1 MTQPGD
7 TPRRHKQ
14 ALQSYLDGLLQEA
27 TEAWPAEPDPGLAMP
42 SAPEP
47 APGMTLAPV
56 AIAVAASIPAQPES
70 AALDEFEAAVLEEQ
84 ARDARPVPARPRPQL
99 AAEPEPAL
107 RRPLAE
113 AELPARLDAPTLWAG
128 PSLFPQAA
136 PEVVA
141 QVLSAEPAPAT
152 LPPAV
157 PKAPEV
163 EAQAPAPS
171 PVEPSISPGQPG
183 GPGTP
188 VEAGRPAWA
197 SEPFECLL
205 FDVAG
210 LTLAVPLVC
219 LGSIYPLAGQTLT
232 PLFGQPEWFLG
243 LLPSHNGNLK
253 VLDTARWVMP
263 DRYRDDFQQGLQYV
277 ISVQGYEW
285 GLAVH
290 SVSRSLRLDPSEVK
304 WRAQRGQRP
313 WLAGTVIEHMCALL
327 DVAHLA
333 EMIASGAVKQQEAE
347 AKAAADAK
355 ARAAAARGHKR

>member
-1 MTQPGD
+1 MSRPID
-7 TPRRHKQ
+7 IPRRPRQ

-27 TEAWPAEPDPGLAMP
+27 TEDPQAEPQAPLA
-42 SAPEP
+42 
-47 APGMTLAPV
+47 APV
-56 AIAVAASIPAQPES
+56 AVLAQPQPVMPDEPVG
-70 AALDEFEAAVLEEQ
+70 LDEFQAAVLEEQ
-84 ARDARPVPARPRPQL
+84 VRDARPRPVLPVAEPRRAIARPVAESLPRFEEPTLWVGPSLVPQVSPQVLDEAL
-99 AAEPEPAL
+99 APTAEPVAPVALPVIEPEPV
-107 RRPLAE
+107 
-113 AELPARLDAPTLWAG
+113 
-128 PSLFPQAA
+128 A
-136 PEVVA
+136 PEAPVVA
-141 QVLSAEPAPAT
+141 
-152 LPPAV
+152 PPAV
-157 PKAPEV
+157 T
-163 EAQAPAPS
+163 PAARLGH
-171 PVEPSISPGQPG
+171 EGG

-188 VEAGRPAWA
+188 VEQGLPAWA
-197 SEPFECLL
+197 SEAFECLL

-219 LGSIYPLAGQTLT
+219 LGSIYPLAGQELT

-290 SVSRSLRLDPSEVK
+290 SVSRSIRLDPAEIK

-327 DVAHLA
+327 DVAQLA
-333 EMIASGAVKQQEAE
+333 EMIASGAVKRQEAE
-347 AKAAADAK
+347 ARAKAAAEEK
-355 ARAAAARGHKR
+355 ARATAARSRKR